1 MKLKSR
7 AARRGNWKIYSQ
19 LVGNSVPTICLP
31 FENYFC
37 HYLNVSLDSNINCNP
52 LDNVNEKWIEKFIRW
67 AWLDMFDGKWIEDNF
82 DLYIYF
88 SIVKGK
94 VCWETQSFTNVNS
107 TEKIWPRVKMNY
119 SSASPTASSVLS
131 QASTL
136 FCHTFLSESCAIPSN
151 HLQSVEEDFIVRAT
165 AIVPLQIIVE

>member
-82 DLYIYF
+82 DLYIYI
-88 SIVKGK
+88 SRSWKAKYVERHK
-94 VCWETQSFTNVNS
+94 VSQMLIRLRKFGLELKWIIHPLHQPLLLSCRKLQLC
-107 TEKIWPRVKMNY
+107 
-119 SSASPTASSVLS
+119 SV
-131 QASTL
+131 
-136 FCHTFLSESCAIPSN
+136 IPSYLN
-151 HLQSVEEDFIVRAT
+151 LAQYHLTIYDR
-165 AIVPLQIIVE
+165 